1 MLLKLPLGLD
11 RAIGI
16 TLINRIWVVCAGP
29 LTLFFILKK
38 LTPIEQG
45 FYYTINSILGLQV
58 FFELG
63 LGFVILQTV
72 SHWMAELHLSD
83 GLVFGNE
90 EKKSKLG
97 RLLVDV
103 LSKYALISFLFIC
116 FVLGFGF
123 YFLSGG
129 EGAET
134 IEWKLAWCILVPI
147 FGLSI
152 ISNAIFSYL
161 EGMGFVQD
169 VALARLVQS
178 VTSISLLCISLFI
191 GMGLGSLAIMHGVNL
206 LIACLWIVLR
216 YHKSLL
222 PLAHNRAPKG
232 AIRWMEEIWPFQ
244 WRVAIS
250 WVAGYLGSLAI
261 TPIVFH
267 RLGAIEA
274 GKIGLSITLMGAITS
289 GALAWVTTKSPKF
302 GRLAAQREFCE
313 LIKLYKSSRAI
324 SLVVGGLAVIVCILV
339 VFLMSIY
346 WPSLAMRFVSVEA
359 MGMLGIVALMN
370 IQISSCALLLRSF
383 RREPFVAMS
392 VVIGLVTALATY
404 IVSGQ
409 YNLNTVVFLYMLI
422 LVSGTFLWCNRLFSI
437 SILKYTS

>member
-1 MLLKLPLGLD
+1 MFLKSTLGLD
-11 RAIGI
+11 RAIAI
-16 TLINRIWVVCAGP
+16 TLLNRIWVVLAGP
-29 LTLFFILKK
+29 LTLFFILNK

-72 SHWMAELHLSD
+72 SHWAAGLHFSD
-83 GLVFGNE
+83 GILFGDD
-90 EKKSKLG
+90 EKKSRLG
-97 RLLVDV
+97 RFLVDV

-116 FVLGFGF
+116 FVLGFGY

-129 EGAET
+129 EGSES
-134 IEWKLAWCILVPI
+134 IQWKLAWCILVPL

-152 ISNAIFSYL
+152 ISNALFSYL

-178 VTSISLLCISLFI
+178 VASISLLCISLNV
-191 GMGLGSLAIMHGVNL
+191 GVGLISLAIMHGANL
-206 LIACLWIVLR
+206 IIACLWIGLR
-216 YHKSLL
+216 YHKTLS

-232 AIRWMEEIWPFQ
+232 VIRWMEEIWPFQ

-302 GRLAAQREFCE
+302 GRLVAQREFHE
-313 LIKLYKSSRAI
+313 LMKLYKNSRTI
-324 SLVVGGLAVIVCILV
+324 SLIVGGLTVIICILIV
-339 VFLMSIY
+339 YVMGLY
-346 WPSLAMRFVSVEA
+346 WPRLAMRFVSIEA
-359 MGMLGIVALMN
+359 ISMLGIVVLMN

-392 VVIGLVTALATY
+392 VVIGLLTALATY
-404 IVSGQ
+404 VVSGL
-409 YNLNTVVFLYMLI
+409 YGLNTVVFVYMLV
-422 LVSGTFLWCNRLFSI
+422 LVAATFLWCNKLFSVLI
-437 SILKYTS
+437 VKFTT